1 MPLSVKFLVD
11 KSLRL
16 LRTFGS
22 AEKKVSIPLKHR
34 RLLLVRDGGI
44 VSARSSES
52 SRSGLCLQGSD
63 AEKLALYES
72 AEQVADKESAFQQP
86 W

>member
-11 KSLRL
+11 KSLGL

-22 AEKKVSIPLKHR
+22 AQKKLSIPLKHR
-34 RLLLVRDGGI
+34 RLLLARLGGS

-52 SRSGLCLQGSD
+52 SGSGLCLRGSD

-72 AEQVADKESAFQQP
+72 AEQVADKESAFQ
-86 W
+86 

>member
-1 MPLSVKFLVD
+1 M
-11 KSLRL
+11 
-16 LRTFGS
+16 FGS
-22 AEKKVSIPLKHR
+22 VEKKLSIPLKHR
-34 RLLLVRDGGI
+34 WLLLAKDVGI
-44 VSARSSES
+44 VSAKSAEANC
-52 SRSGLCLQGSD
+52 SGLCLRGSG